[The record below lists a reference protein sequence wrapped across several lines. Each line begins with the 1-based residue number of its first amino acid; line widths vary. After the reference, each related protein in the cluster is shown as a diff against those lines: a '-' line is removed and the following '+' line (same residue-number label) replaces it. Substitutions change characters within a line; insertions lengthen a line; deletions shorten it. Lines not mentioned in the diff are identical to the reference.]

1 MGALRLQPVSIISHW
16 GRPLV
21 EPRNIAVLEH
31 SSPIRKAPR
40 RVVIVGAGGF
50 VGSAICARLAADKIP
65 VLALTRNELDLLKP
79 EAAATLQRLLRADDG
94 VVFVSALAPTRNNAM
109 LIDNLRLA
117 EAVCAALA
125 AQPVGHLVYV
135 SSDAVYSD
143 DANPVTERSCQ
154 QPSSL
159 HGAMHLARETMLRTT
174 LKLPLAI
181 LRPTLIYGAKDPH
194 NGYGPNRFRRLA
206 AKGEAITLFGE
217 GEEKRDHVHIADVA
231 ALSSAVLHHRSTGTL
246 NIATGKSTSFREVAE
261 MVSALAGGS
270 VEIRATTRQ
279 NPITHRHFDITH
291 CLKAFPEFHYISL
304 RDGLARVAKEGA

>member
-1 MGALRLQPVSIISHW
+1 
-16 GRPLV
+16 
-21 EPRNIAVLEH
+21 VLEH
-31 SSPIRKAPR
+31 SSPIRKAPS
-40 RVVIVGAGGF
+40 RVVVIGAGGF
-50 VGSAICARLAADKIP
+50 VGSAICTRLAADKVP

-109 LIDNLRLA
+109 LIDNLRMA

-143 DANPVTERSCQ
+143 EANPVIERSCQ

-159 HGAMHLARETMLRTT
+159 HGVMHLAREIMLRAA
-174 LKLPLAI
+174 LKLPLAM

-206 AKGEAITLFGE
+206 TKGETITLFGD
-217 GEEKRDHVHIADVA
+217 GEEKRDHVLVDDVA
-231 ALSSAVLHHRSTGTL
+231 ALASAMLYHRSKGVL
-246 NIATGKSTSFREVAE
+246 NIATGRSASFREVAE
-261 MVSALAGGS
+261 MVVALS
-270 VEIRATTRQ
+270 PRPVEIRRTPRQ
-279 NPITHRHFDITH
+279 NPITHRHFDITD
-291 CLKAFPEFHYISL
+291 CLKAFPEFHYVPL
-304 RDGLARVAKEGA
+304 RDGLARVAKESA

>member
-1 MGALRLQPVSIISHW
+1 
-16 GRPLV
+16 
-21 EPRNIAVLEH
+21 VLEH
-31 SSPIRKAPR
+31 LNPVRKAPS
-40 RVVIVGAGGF
+40 RVVIIGAGGF
-50 VGSAICARLAADKIP
+50 VGGAIGDQLAADKVP
-65 VLALTRNELDLLKP
+65 MLALTRKELDLLKP
-79 EAAATLQRLLRADDG
+79 QASATLQRVLRADDS

-109 LIDNLRLA
+109 LIDNLRMA
-117 EAVCAALA
+117 EAVCAALS
-125 AQPVGHLVYV
+125 AQPVAQLVYI

-159 HGAMHLARETMLRTT
+159 HGAMHLAREIMLRTT

-206 AKGEAITLFGE
+206 AKGETITLFGE
-217 GEEKRDHVHIADVA
+217 GEEKRDHVHVDDVA
-231 ALSSAVLHHRSTGTL
+231 ALVSAVLQHRSTGAL
-246 NIATGKSTSFREVAE
+246 NIAMGRSASFREVAE
-261 MVSALAGGS
+261 MIAALSSRS
-270 VEIRATTRQ
+270 VEIRGTPRQ
-279 NPITHRHFDITH
+279 NPITHRHFDITD